1 MAHKNII
8 VIGGGPAGMMAALT
22 AKSSETRVRILEK
35 NNNFG
40 KKLLLTGEGRC
51 NLTSTYE
58 PGEIIDNQI
67 FMASNFLYSALYSFS
82 PADTWRYFNKLGV
95 KLKEERGRRVYP
107 VSNKSS
113 EIRDVLVQEMK
124 QIGIEINTGYNVKS
138 LWIDKGNLKGVILDN
153 DKKIEGDKVIV
164 ATGGITYPETGSD
177 GSGYKLAAM
186 AGHEIVGPDLALVPI
201 KVRNNWTEKVAGLK
215 LKNIELKLFSRNK
228 SKPLYHQRGELII
241 ENKKLTGALALEA
254 SCFMEEPY
262 NNYRLK
268 LDLKPALTMAEL
280 EERLEREFKT
290 MGNKYYKNS
299 LDNLLPAWLRPVIV
313 NLSSIGATKNA
324 NQINA
329 EERRHLAGLLKELTL
344 SVTGTGSI
352 DEAIITAG
360 GVSVDQIDPANLESK
375 LISGLHFAGE
385 VLEPTAFTG
394 GHNLQIAFATGYLAG
409 LEK

>member
-1 MAHKNII
+1 MVPKNII

-82 PADTWRYFNKLGV
+82 PADTWRYFNELGV

>member
-1 MAHKNII
+1 MANKNII

-22 AKSSETRVRILEK
+22 AKSSNTRVRILEK

-40 KKLLLTGEGRC
+40 KKLLLTGDGRC

-58 PGEIIDNQI
+58 PGEIIDNHI
-67 FMASNFLYSALYSFS
+67 FMANNFLYSALYSFS
-82 PADTWRYFNKLGV
+82 PADTWRYFNELGIE
-95 KLKEERGRRVYP
+95 LKEERGRRVYP
-107 VSNKSS
+107 VSNRSS
-113 EIRDVLVQEMK
+113 EIRDALVEEMK
-124 QIGIEINTGYNVKS
+124 RSGIEINTGYNVKS
-138 LWIDKGNLKGVILDN
+138 LWLDKGNLKGVILNN

-177 GSGYKLAAM
+177 GTGYKLAAM
-186 AGHEIVGPDLALVPI
+186 AGHEIVGPNLALVPI

-215 LKNIELKLFSRNK
+215 LKNVELKLFSRDK
-228 SKPLYHQRGELII
+228 TKPLYHQRGELII

-254 SCFMEEPY
+254 SCFMEKPY
-262 NNYRLK
+262 NNYRVK
-268 LDLKPALTMAEL
+268 IDLKPALTMAEL
-280 EERLEREFKT
+280 EERLEREFDD
-290 MGNKYYKNS
+290 MGKKYYKNS
-299 LDNLLPAWLRPVIV
+299 LDNLLPAWLRPVII

-324 NQINA
+324 NQIDA
-329 EERRHLAGLLKELTL
+329 KERRHLAGLLKELTL
-344 SVTGTGSI
+344 SVTGTGSE

-375 LISGLHFAGE
+375 LIPGLHFAGE

-394 GHNLQIAFATGYLAG
+394 GHNLQIAFSTGYLAG

>member
-1 MAHKNII
+1 MANKNII

-22 AKSSETRVRILEK
+22 AKTSDTRVRILEK

-40 KKLLLTGEGRC
+40 KKLLLTGDGRC

-58 PGEIIDNQI
+58 PGEIIDSQV
-67 FMASNFLYSALYSFS
+67 FMANNFLYSALYSFS
-82 PADTWRYFNKLGV
+82 PADTWRFFNELGV
-95 KLKEERGRRVYP
+95 ELKEERGRRVYP
-107 VSNKSS
+107 VSDRSS
-113 EIRDVLVQEMK
+113 QVRDALVEEMK
-124 QIGIEINTGYNVKS
+124 RSGIEINTVYNVKS
-138 LWIDKGNLKGVILDN
+138 LWLDKGDLKGVILDN
-153 DKKIEGDKVIV
+153 DKKINGDKVIV

-177 GSGYKLAAM
+177 GTGYKLAAM
-186 AGHEIVGPDLALVPI
+186 AGHEIVGPSLALVPI

-215 LKNIELKLFSRNK
+215 LKNIELKLFSRD
-228 SKPLYHQRGELII
+228 SGKPLYHQRGELII
-241 ENKKLTGALALEA
+241 ENKRLTGALALEA

-262 NNYRLK
+262 NNYRVK

-280 EERLEREFKT
+280 EARLEREFKE
-290 MGNKYYKNS
+290 MGNKFFKNS

-313 NLSSIGATKNA
+313 KLSSIGSTKNA
-324 NQINA
+324 NQLNA
-329 EERRHLAGLLKELTL
+329 EERKHLAGLLKELTL
-344 SVTGTGSI
+344 SVTGIGSQ

-360 GVSVDQIDPANLESK
+360 GVSVDLIDPANLESK

-394 GHNLQIAFATGYLAG
+394 GHNLQIAFSTGYLAG

>member
-1 MAHKNII
+1 MANKNII

-22 AKSSETRVRILEK
+22 AKSSNTRVRILEK

-40 KKLLLTGEGRC
+40 KKLLLTGDGRC

-58 PGEIIDNQI
+58 PGEIIDNHI
-67 FMASNFLYSALYSFS
+67 FMANNFLYSALYSFS
-82 PADTWRYFNKLGV
+82 PADTWRYFNELGIE
-95 KLKEERGRRVYP
+95 LKEERGRRVYP
-107 VSNKSS
+107 VSNRSS
-113 EIRDVLVQEMK
+113 EIRDALVEEMK
-124 QIGIEINTGYNVKS
+124 RSGIEINTGYNVKS
-138 LWIDKGNLKGVILDN
+138 LWLDKGNLKGVILNN

-177 GSGYKLAAM
+177 GTGYKLAAM
-186 AGHEIVGPDLALVPI
+186 AGHEIVGPNLALVPI

-215 LKNIELKLFSRNK
+215 LKNVELKLFSRDK
-228 SKPLYHQRGELII
+228 TKPLYHQRGELII

-254 SCFMEEPY
+254 SCFMENPY
-262 NNYRLK
+262 NNYRVK
-268 LDLKPALTMAEL
+268 IDLKPALTMAEL
-280 EERLEREFKT
+280 EERLEREFDD
-290 MGNKYYKNS
+290 MGKKYYKNS
-299 LDNLLPAWLRPVIV
+299 LDNLLPAWLRPVII

-324 NQINA
+324 NQIDA
-329 EERRHLAGLLKELTL
+329 KERRHLAGLLKELTL
-344 SVTGTGSI
+344 SVTGTGSE

-375 LISGLHFAGE
+375 LIPGLHFAGE

-394 GHNLQIAFATGYLAG
+394 GHNLQIAFSTGYLAG

>member
-1 MAHKNII
+1 MALKNII
-8 VIGGGPAGMMAALT
+8 IIGGGPAGMMAAIT
-22 AKSSETRVRILEK
+22 ARTSNNRVRILEK

-40 KKLLLTGEGRC
+40 KKLLLTGDGRC

-58 PGEIIDNQI
+58 PGEIIDSEI

-82 PADTWRYFNKLGV
+82 PADTWRFFNDLGV
-95 KLKEERGRRVYP
+95 ELKEERGRRVYP

-113 EIRDVLVQEMK
+113 EIRDALVKKMK
-124 QIGIEINTGYNVKS
+124 QSGVEINTGYNVKS
-138 LWIDKGNLKGVILDN
+138 LWLDQGNLRGVILND
-153 DKKIEGDKVIV
+153 DKKIKADKVIV
-164 ATGGITYPETGSD
+164 ATGGITYPETGSN

-186 AGHEIVGPDLALVPI
+186 AGHEIIGPNLALVPI

-215 LKNIELKLFSRNK
+215 LKNIELKLVSNQS

-241 ENKKLTGALALEA
+241 ENKRLTGALALEA

-268 LDLKPALTMAEL
+268 LDLKPALSMTEL
-280 EERLEREFKT
+280 EERLEREFKE
-290 MGNKYYKNS
+290 MGNKYLKNS
-299 LDNLLPAWLRPVIV
+299 LDNLLPAWLRPVLV
-313 NLSSIGATKNA
+313 NLSSIGSTKNA

-329 EERRHLAGLLKELTL
+329 EERKELAGLFKELTL
-344 SVTGTGSI
+344 SVTGTADR

-360 GVSVDQIDPANLESK
+360 GVSVAQIDPVKLESK
-375 LISGLHFAGE
+375 LIPGLHFAGE

-394 GHNLQIAFATGYLAG
+394 GHNLQIAFSTGYLAG

>member
-1 MAHKNII
+1 MANKNII

-22 AKSSETRVRILEK
+22 AKTSDTRVRILEK

-40 KKLLLTGEGRC
+40 KKLLLTGDGRC

-58 PGEIIDNQI
+58 PGEIIDSQV
-67 FMASNFLYSALYSFS
+67 FMANNFLYSALYSFS
-82 PADTWRYFNKLGV
+82 PADTWRFFNELGV
-95 KLKEERGRRVYP
+95 ELKEERGRRVYP
-107 VSNKSS
+107 VSDRSS
-113 EIRDVLVQEMK
+113 QVRDALVKEMK
-124 QIGIEINTGYNVKS
+124 RSGIEINTGYNVKS
-138 LWIDKGNLKGVILDN
+138 LWLDKGDLKGVILDN
-153 DKKIEGDKVIV
+153 DKKINGDKVIV

-177 GSGYKLAAM
+177 GTGYKLAAM
-186 AGHEIVGPDLALVPI
+186 AGHEIVGPSLALVPI

-215 LKNIELKLFSRNK
+215 LKNIELKLFSRD
-228 SKPLYHQRGELII
+228 SGKPLYHQRGELII
-241 ENKKLTGALALEA
+241 ENKRLTGALALEA

-262 NNYRLK
+262 NNYRVK

-280 EERLEREFKT
+280 EARLEREFKE
-290 MGNKYYKNS
+290 MGNKFFKNS

-313 NLSSIGATKNA
+313 KLSSIGSTKNA
-324 NQINA
+324 NQLNA
-329 EERRHLAGLLKELTL
+329 EERKHLAGLLKELTL
-344 SVTGTGSI
+344 SVTGIGSQ

-360 GVSVDQIDPANLESK
+360 GVSVDLIDPANLESK

-394 GHNLQIAFATGYLAG
+394 GHNLQIAFSTGYLAG